1 MMHHCRDNVTGFTR
15 AEKPAIS
22 GMKYM
27 SNAVYISSKKVY
39 AQKMIGIKAKKSS
52 IHKDWTE
59 GSITHNL
66 LMLSWPIIISQS
78 LNMLGPTIDLI
89 WVGRLGSAA
98 MAGVGIAGMAI
109 MFAMSAMMG
118 LTQGVRAMVARFVG
132 SSDTLGANNITQQGL
147 VVSACYSTLMVFI
160 GVFFSEMILKIM
172 GVQADVILEG
182 AAYLRIM
189 FVGAAT
195 RSFRM
200 MTESIMQS
208 SGDAVT
214 PMKISFIFR
223 SVHIIIC
230 PFLILGWWIC
240 PRLGVSGAAL
250 ANVLSQGLGMV
261 IGFWILLSGRTR
273 LCLTFKDFR
282 MDPDIIWRIVKIGIP
297 VAVMGMQR
305 GLSQLLLI
313 FFMVPFGTTAVA
325 AHTLLHRIE
334 MVLVMICMG
343 MGIASG
349 VLAGQSLGAG
359 KSDRAEKSG
368 WTAVALTEGIMI
380 ICLVAIF
387 IWPEVV
393 VKIFNTDPNLVRTA
407 CVFLRIGVVGFLMLG
422 FGPIFMQFLSGVGD
436 TLPPMLIALLNTW
449 FVLMPMAYILPGV
462 GNLGVYGV
470 RWAMA
475 GTMFLPGIAY
485 TIYFKSGRW
494 KRKVV

>member
-1 MMHHCRDNVTGFTR
+1 
-15 AEKPAIS
+15 
-22 GMKYM
+22 
-27 SNAVYISSKKVY
+27 
-39 AQKMIGIKAKKSS
+39 MIGIKTKKSG
-52 IHKDWTE
+52 IHRDWTE
-59 GSITHNL
+59 GSIMRNL

-78 LNMLGPTIDLI
+78 LNMLGPTIDLV
-89 WVGRLGSAA
+89 WVGKLGSAA

-109 MFAMSAMMG
+109 MFVMSAMMG
-118 LTQGVRAMVARFVG
+118 LTQGARAMIARFVG
-132 SSDTLGANNITQQGL
+132 RGDTLGANNIAQQGL
-147 VVSACYSTLMVFI
+147 VVSACYSTLMIFI
-160 GVFFSEMILKIM
+160 GFFFSEMILKIM
-172 GVQADVILEG
+172 GVQTDVILEG

-208 SGDAVT
+208 SGDTVT
-214 PMKISFIFR
+214 PMKIGFIFR

-250 ANVLSQGLGMV
+250 ANVLSQGLGMI
-261 IGFWILLSGRTR
+261 IGFWILLSGHTR
-273 LCLTFKDFR
+273 LSLTFKDFR
-282 MDPDIIWRIVKIGIP
+282 IDLDIIWRIVKIGIP

-313 FFMVPFGTTAVA
+313 FFIAPFGTIAVA

-349 VLAGQSLGAG
+349 VLAGQNLGAG
-359 KSDRAEKSG
+359 KPDRAERSG
-368 WTAVALTEGIMI
+368 WIAAALTEGVMI
-380 ICLVAIF
+380 ICLTVIF
-387 IWPEVV
+387 IWPEAVV
-393 VKIFNTDPNLVRTA
+393 RIFNTEPNLMKTA
-407 CVFLRIGVVGFLMLG
+407 CIFIRIAVVGFLMLG

-436 TLPPMLIALLNTW
+436 TFPPMLIALLNTW
-449 FVLMPMAYILPGV
+449 LVLMPMAYILPGV
-462 GNLGVYGV
+462 GNLGVFGV

-485 TIYFKSGRW
+485 IIYFKSGRW
-494 KRKVV
+494 KQKVV